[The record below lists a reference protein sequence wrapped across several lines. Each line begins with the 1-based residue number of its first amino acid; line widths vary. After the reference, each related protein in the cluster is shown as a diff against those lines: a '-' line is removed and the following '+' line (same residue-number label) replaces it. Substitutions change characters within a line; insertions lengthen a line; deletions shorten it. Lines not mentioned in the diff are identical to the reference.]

1 MAQQHGAPP
10 PYGTPPTFPQ
20 EHRPTQPMPPDIRA
34 PLPETLNSVEV
45 QQQIQNKLTAE
56 PLPVQTNVKVH
67 VDDASVV
74 LSGTVDDERQHSLA
88 LQIAQSYAA
97 VAALSTTFRLGR
109 GLKGEARKS
118 LEDSCRSVQIRKS
131 YLRTRVPAALRG
143 LDAAS

>member
-1 MAQQHGAPP
+1 
-10 PYGTPPTFPQ
+10 
-20 EHRPTQPMPPDIRA
+20 
-34 PLPETLNSVEV
+34 VVV

-131 YLRTRVPAALRG
+131 YLRKRVPAALRG